1 MNLQNLS
8 ELAAAGAINELEL
21 LSLEGGFYV
30 LRALT
35 GAGPQTLCDA
45 RGEALHLRSTTELR
59 QLLADVPP
67 LPCTLVQQVVHDEMC
82 GQRDGPIEPLR
93 VPVSLASQW

>member
-1 MNLQNLS
+1 MNLQHLT
-8 ELAAAGAINELEL
+8 ELAHAGAIDELEL

-35 GAGPQTLCDA
+35 GTGPQTLCDA
-45 RGEALHLRSTTELR
+45 RGEVMHLRSTTELR

-67 LPCTLVQQVVHDEMC
+67 LRCTLVQHVVHDEMC
-82 GQRDGPIEPLR
+82 GQRSGPIEPLR
-93 VPVSLASQW
+93 VPVTLANQW

>member
-1 MNLQNLS
+1 MNLRHLG
-8 ELAAAGAINELEL
+8 ELAATGAISELEL

-35 GAGPQTLCDA
+35 EAGPQTLCDA
-45 RGEALHLRSTTELR
+45 RGEVLHLRSTTELR

-67 LPCTLVQQVVHDEMC
+67 LRCTLVQQVVHDEMC
-82 GQRDGPIEPLR
+82 GQRDGPVEPLR

>member
-1 MNLQNLS
+1 MNLQDLT
-8 ELAAAGAINELEL
+8 ELAHAGTIDELEL

-30 LRALT
+30 LRALS

-45 RGEALHLRSTTELR
+45 RGQALHLRSITELR

-67 LPCTLVQQVVHDEMC
+67 LRCMLVQQVVHDEMC

-93 VPVSLASQW
+93 VPVSLAIQW